1 MGDQRVAR
9 REGARALPHRQ
20 VEQRARHL
28 PVRGHSIVD
37 RHAQDVRQR
46 RVVADGMRA
55 HCRLHRLQASPMRLA
70 QRLLRRPLGGPLGLE
85 VGDAAALDPS
95 MAAPVGADYVESK
108 VKGCSGSGI
117 P

>member
-20 VEQRARHL
+20 IEQRARHL
-28 PVRGHSIVD
+28 PVGGLGIVD

-70 QRLLRRPLGGPLGLE
+70 QRLLRRPLGLE

>member
-9 REGARALPHRQ
+9 REGATALPHRQ
-20 VEQRARHL
+20 VEQRARH
-28 PVRGHSIVD
+28 PSRRHSIVD
-37 RHAQDVRQR
+37 RHVQDVRQR

-55 HCRLHRLQASPMRLA
+55 HCRLHRLQASSMRLA

>member
-1 MGDQRVAR
+1 
-9 REGARALPHRQ
+9 
-20 VEQRARHL
+20 
-28 PVRGHSIVD
+28 
-37 RHAQDVRQR
+37 
-46 RVVADGMRA
+46 
-55 HCRLHRLQASPMRLA
+55 MRLA

-85 VGDAAALDPS
+85 VEDAAALDPR